1 MKRISRKQSRN
12 KGHSKPTKEQ
22 KNFISILKDYLSEN
36 NSAIFDSLDWHR
48 IKKYADHHQVS
59 AIVYKQTKQKI
70 FQEAYASQLYRYAN
84 FEQAIKAF
92 KEALKP
98 YDFVMVK
105 GIVVAE
111 LYPVPELRSMGDV
124 DVLIHTKDLEN
135 IHRTLSDA
143 GFTLQKGSPLGEW
156 VYSKN
161 GFLFEVH
168 DTLVHRYEGKENLV
182 EYFSH
187 VWDYIEDGRLSWS
200 FHLIYLLEH
209 LRQHFVGSGVG
220 FRQFM
225 DVAVVCKKCDIDGN
239 FVAEELKKIKLYNFA
254 TTVFAFIE
262 RWFGIGVPFE
272 TAEISEEFYARATCK
287 ILEDGVFGFNNEE
300 NRETK
305 VSFQM
310 HYKGLDY
317 KTAKKQYLIRKFF
330 PKYKSMCNLPYC
342 SYVKKSILLLPVAWI
357 HRIVYRAFNKQSRKN
372 MKAQLSQKKV
382 EARMNM
388 LKEWGL

>member
-1 MKRISRKQSRN
+1 MQ
-12 KGHSKPTKEQ
+12 TLTQEQ
-22 KNFISILKDYLSEN
+22 KNFISILKDFLSEN
-36 NSAIFDSLDWHR
+36 DSAISSSIDWHKL
-48 IKKYADHHQVS
+48 KKYVDHHQVA
-59 AIVYKQTKQKI
+59 AIFYEQTKQKI
-70 FQEAYASQLYRYAN
+70 FQEAYAYQLYRYVN
-84 FEQAIKAF
+84 FEQAIKNF

-105 GIVVAE
+105 GTVVAE
-111 LYPVPELRSMGDV
+111 LYLVPELRSMGDV
-124 DVLIHTKDLEN
+124 DALIHTNDFEN
-135 IHRTLSDA
+135 VHMALTNA
-143 GFTLQKGSPLGEW
+143 GFALQKGSSLGEW

-161 GFLFEVH
+161 GYLFEVH
-168 DTLVHRYEGKENLV
+168 DTLVHRYEGKEKLV

-187 VWDYIEDGRLSWS
+187 VWDYVEDGRLSWS

-225 DVAVVCKKCDIDGN
+225 DVAIVCKKCDIDWE
-239 FVAEELKKIKLYNFA
+239 FVSEELKKIDLYDFTA
-254 TTVFAFIE
+254 TVFAFIE
-262 RWFGIGVPFE
+262 RWFGISVPFE
-272 TAEISEEFYARATCK
+272 TAEISEGFYVRATCK
-287 ILEDGVFGFNNEE
+287 IFEDGVFGFDNEE
-300 NRETK
+300 NRETE

-317 KTAKKQYLIRKFF
+317 KTAKKQYLIRKVF
-330 PKYKSMCNLPYC
+330 PKYESMCKLPYC
-342 SYVKKSILLLPVAWI
+342 AYVKKSVLLLPIAWV

-372 MKAQLSQKKV
+372 MKAQLSQEKI

>member
-1 MKRISRKQSRN
+1 MKRN
-12 KGHSKPTKEQ
+12 YSKRQKRRSMQNLTQEQ
-22 KNFISILKDYLSEN
+22 KNFISILKDYLLEAD
-36 NSAIFDSLDWHR
+36 SALPGSIDWHR

-59 AIVYKQTKQKI
+59 AIFYKQTKQKI
-70 FQEAYASQLYRYAN
+70 FQKDYAFQLYRYAN
-84 FEQAIKAF
+84 FKQAMKDF

-105 GIVVAE
+105 GTVVAE
-111 LYPVPELRSMGDV
+111 LYPVPELRSMGDA

-135 IHRTLSDA
+135 VHQSLSDA
-143 GFTLQKGSPLGEW
+143 NFTLQKGSPLGEW
-156 VYSKN
+156 LYSKN
-161 GFLFEVH
+161 GYLFEIH

-187 VWDYIEDGRLSWS
+187 VWDYVEDGRLSWS

-209 LRQHFVGSGVG
+209 LRQHFVGHGVG

-225 DVAVVCKKCDIDGN
+225 DVALVCKKCDIDWK
-239 FVAEELKKIKLYNFA
+239 FVAEELKKIELYDFA
-254 TTVFAFIE
+254 ATVFVFIE

-272 TAEISEEFYARATCK
+272 TAEISEEFYVRATCK
-287 ILEDGVFGFNNEE
+287 IFEDGIFGFDNEE
-300 NRETK
+300 NRETE
-305 VSFQM
+305 VSFRM

-330 PKYKSMCNLPYC
+330 PKYEAMCKLPYC
-342 SYVKKSILLLPVAWI
+342 SYIKKNVLLLPVAWI
-357 HRIVYRAFNKQSRKN
+357 HRIVYRAFNRQSRKH
-372 MKAQLSQKKV
+372 MKAQLSQEKI